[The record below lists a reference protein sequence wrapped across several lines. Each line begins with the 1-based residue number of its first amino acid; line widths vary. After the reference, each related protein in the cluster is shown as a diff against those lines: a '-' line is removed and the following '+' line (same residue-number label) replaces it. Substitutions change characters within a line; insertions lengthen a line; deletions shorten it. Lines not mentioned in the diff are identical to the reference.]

1 MFRTSDIE
9 TFVEMRWV
17 LLKLKCEMDLTE
29 KQVAGVLSLDQ
40 CLLLVTGVVLSL
52 SRSIF
57 PQLYRCLLDHGI
69 RLFPCC
75 GLAPRARG
83 LVRVYT
89 TGLGSSSRLTDSAV
103 KGLHWQLCHLC

>member
-57 PQLYRCLLDHGI
+57 PLLYRCLFDRGI
-69 RLFPCC
+69 RLFPC
-75 GLAPRARG
+75 GLA
-83 LVRVYT
+83 
-89 TGLGSSSRLTDSAV
+89 SSSTSTDSAV
-103 KGLHWQLCHLC
+103 